1 MSVKV
6 SDLLRLFI
14 STAKIGGVTIGG
26 GYAMVPVM
34 EREFVSKKFI
44 NEDEFSNILVLA
56 QSLPGPIAV
65 NTATMVGYKYAGIFG
80 AIVSVF
86 GTIFFPFAIILLIA
100 GLIGTFKD
108 FLQPFLSGMRTV
120 VLPVLIIAV
129 IRLWKKNITSKEG
142 LVIFILASFM
152 TIFLKFNPVVLIL
165 LSLLYGFVR
174 GVLSENN

>member
-1 MSVKV
+1 MLFKV

-26 GYAMVPVM
+26 GYAMVPIM

-44 NEDEFSNILVLA
+44 SEDEFSNVLVLA

-65 NTATMVGYKYAGIFG
+65 NTTTMVGYRYAGIAG
-80 AIVSVF
+80 AIVSVI
-86 GTIFFPFAIILLIA
+86 GTIFFPFTIILLIA
-100 GLIGTFKD
+100 SLIGTFKE

-129 IRLWKKNITSKEG
+129 IRLWKKNVTSKEG
-142 LVIFILASFM
+142 LVIFIVASFL
-152 TIFLKFNPVVLIL
+152 TIFLKFNPVLLIL
-165 LSLLYGFVR
+165 LSLLYGFLR
-174 GVLSENN
+174 GVVSENN